1 MAAAGLA
8 RGGGKRGGGRDPFS
22 FSFFPAAVAE
32 HVG

>member
-8 RGGGKRGGGRDPFS
+8 RGGGKMGGGDPFS

-32 HVG
+32 HAG